1 MQIKLADVAQRSPEY
16 SGLADGMQRSSDYS
30 GWNTNVKVIS
40 RLADVPISRWNAVES
55 RILGMN
61 AGVDGLADGAKFASV
76 EWFGVVSEVNSYC
89 TVFFSLLC
97 L

>member
-1 MQIKLADVAQRSPEY
+1 MEC
-16 SGLADGMQRSSDYS
+16 SGVPSTRDGNAS
-30 GWNTNVKVIS
+30 VKVIS

-76 EWFGVVSEVNSYC
+76 EWFGVVSGVCVY
-89 TVFFSLLC
+89 
-97 L
+97 